1 MAFRTQVE
9 GFLSSIDPSA
19 PEYNSRFLLPIAD
32 YSNPIRLQKLRQ
44 ATRQLIPGE
53 IRALKLQAGRLL
65 DQKEL
70 SWVMATDG
78 WQETTESTQ
87 NLLSAMPPGVV
98 SPNAN
103 RVAIWKR
110 LERAFQRVPVK
121 VAAYDSRAFFI
132 IQGTQDYLVTIDF
145 KRKLIASSCPEYN
158 SVNDNARRR
167 FELCK
172 HSISALIYYRTE
184 LYSRSGLP
192 KSEVDGW
199 ETSFK
204 SCQSMSH
211 AIRANWYYYFLRNF
225 LPALGL
231 SAAYYK
237 DSTSIGPAIQFML
250 GAKQ

>member
-19 PEYNSRFLLPIAD
+19 SEYNSRFLLPIAD

-70 SWVMATDG
+70 NWVMATDG

-158 SVNDNARRR
+158 SVNDNART
-167 FELCK
+167 K
-172 HSISALIYYRTE
+172 IRTVQAFYQRPH
-184 LYSRSGLP
+184 LLQ
-192 KSEVDGW
+192 DG
-199 ETSFK
+199 T
-204 SCQSMSH
+204 
-211 AIRANWYYYFLRNF
+211 L
-225 LPALGL
+225 L
-231 SAAYYK
+231 
-237 DSTSIGPAIQFML
+237 
-250 GAKQ
+250 